1 MVSVAVGDAF
11 AQLFDALAKVRA
23 GAQTLEDWHQSAGF
37 AAGRAAVRSKIRNV
51 GGRPC
56 LDSSVMSG
64 TDPEYSYGVLTAVDM
79 LLTKAA
85 DTRFL
90 TGDWV
95 IVALRLLYQRHG
107 RFNETVGGMVVPRRV
122 HRGRDHQRD
131 DTFDQGL
138 NTLRIRESSAAGCVW
153 VRVDPVMD
161 HRPGLATLQIGQVP
175 IAAAA
180 DLRRREVVSS
190 GAMPAYEMRPD
201 PGLQARVPAA
211 VAALA
216 GVDLG
221 ITAEATVDDAILDAW
236 RAALVGP
243 DGPTWVL
250 VGTGPVEVAPDT
262 PGVSAPVRTEP
273 FKDGSEVPVN
283 RAVIVHGRTGRLIA
297 VADKMRGYCI
307 AAGDL
312 ETYGLLKGS
321 ESRVEGIRDGT
332 KVVIVESHAGRFSV
346 QVCEDLDRLT
356 EIGPMLKELGVSHI
370 LNPVVA
376 PELLAWRWQHKAGNA
391 LFKDAGARL
400 ITGNSLAIQ
409 RFKRGSDE
417 GVPTLLVVDD
427 PTKGKD
433 FQLVANPAAGAQSD
447 EEDAVTVRSGSVS
460 TAPLP

>member
-1 MVSVAVGDAF
+1 V
-11 AQLFDALAKVRA
+11 LA
-23 GAQTLEDWHQSAGF
+23 
-37 AAGRAAVRSKIRNV
+37 
-51 GGRPC
+51 
-56 LDSSVMSG
+56 
-64 TDPEYSYGVLTAVDM
+64 AVDM

-85 DTRFL
+85 DTRFP
-90 TGDWV
+90 TVDGV
-95 IVALRLLYQRHG
+95 IVALRLRYQRHG

-138 NTLRIRESSAAGCVW
+138 NTLRISEHAAASCMW
-153 VRVDPVMD
+153 VRVDPTMD
-161 HRPGLATLQIGQVP
+161 HRPGLAALQIGQVP
-175 IAAAA
+175 FATAA
-180 DLRRREVVSS
+180 DLQSREVVTS
-190 GAMPAYEMRPD
+190 GGTPGYELRPD
-201 PGLQARVPAA
+201 PGLQARVPEAA
-211 VAALA
+211 AALDR
-216 GVDLG
+216 VDLG
-221 ITAEATVDDAILDAW
+221 MTAEATVDDGILGAW
-236 RAALVGP
+236 RAALVRP

-250 VGTGPVEVAPDT
+250 VGTGPVEVVPGT

-273 FKDGSEVPVN
+273 FKDGSQVPVN

-312 ETYGLLKGS
+312 ETYGLVKGA

-376 PELLAWRWQHKAGNA
+376 PELEKWRWQHKAGAA
-391 LFKDAGARL
+391 LLKDAGARL

-409 RFKRGSDE
+409 RFKAGSDE
-417 GVPTLLVVDD
+417 GVPTLMVVDD
-427 PTKGKD
+427 PGKGEE
-433 FQLVANPAAGAQSD
+433 FQLVANPAAGAQTD

-460 TAPLP
+460 SAPLP